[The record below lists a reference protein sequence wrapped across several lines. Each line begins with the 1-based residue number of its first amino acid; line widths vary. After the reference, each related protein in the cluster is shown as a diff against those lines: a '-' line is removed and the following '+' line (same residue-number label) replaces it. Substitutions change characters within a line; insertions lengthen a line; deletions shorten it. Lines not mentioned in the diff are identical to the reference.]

1 MKDTQPEGIMP
12 TGIFCPQSER
22 KTIMEN
28 ERNELVFTSMKEL
41 NKYLKSIDGS
51 TMVSITV
58 EPAGQ
63 SEKEGDEDNGR

>member
-1 MKDTQPEGIMP
+1 
-12 TGIFCPQSER
+12 
-22 KTIMEN
+22 MET

-41 NKYLKSIDGS
+41 NEYLKSIDGS

-63 SEKEGDEDNGR
+63 SGKEGDEDNGR

>member
-1 MKDTQPEGIMP
+1 
-12 TGIFCPQSER
+12 
-22 KTIMEN
+22 MEN

-41 NKYLKSIDGS
+41 NDYLKSIDES

-63 SEKEGDEDNGR
+63 TGKEGDEGNGR

>member
-1 MKDTQPEGIMP
+1 
-12 TGIFCPQSER
+12 
-22 KTIMEN
+22 MEN
-28 ERNELVFTSMKEL
+28 ERNELVFTSMNEL